1 MSDLVHIA
9 QQLAHTVEK
18 TAVAKDSAGQHLN
31 EEVEKLKESGIL
43 AATVPQRLGGPE
55 TQPTDIAEIFR
66 LLGTADG
73 SFAQIPQSHFVFS
86 RWLFSGEKP
95 EEEDKWAQRLLD
107 GALIANAQ
115 AELGEPTL
123 LHKDGEH
130 FLLKGEKHFCTG
142 SIHADYLAI
151 TARKPGDDTQTLGV
165 FLPAD
170 SPGVKT
176 IDDWNGLGQRLSG
189 SGTVRLNDVECTNSD
204 IYTFDAALQLPT
216 YGSFAQLLHLGIDVG
231 LLDAALNDAFS
242 HLNSRTWP
250 EPYNDSPSD
259 TLTYHLA
266 GELQAQRFAA
276 NASLEKA
283 AAAVEAAWNDEATN
297 EEAALAVAAAKT
309 IVSSASVDIASR
321 AYELLGTAVATGSDP
336 FVRYWKNLRTHTLH
350 ERRRDKLAAVGR
362 AVVTGQPPQLSTKF

>member
-18 TAVAKDSAGQHLN
+18 TAVAKDSAGQQLN

-130 FLLKGEKHFCTG
+130 FLLKGEKHFGISVLTEN
-142 SIHADYLAI
+142 HA
-151 TARKPGDDTQTLGV
+151 PV
-165 FLPAD
+165 
-170 SPGVKT
+170 
-176 IDDWNGLGQRLSG
+176 
-189 SGTVRLNDVECTNSD
+189 VR
-204 IYTFDAALQLPT
+204 Q
-216 YGSFAQLLHLGIDVG
+216 
-231 LLDAALNDAFS
+231 
-242 HLNSRTWP
+242 
-250 EPYNDSPSD
+250 
-259 TLTYHLA
+259 LA
-266 GELQAQRFAA
+266 GPKDKRFANIGWHKNGEA
-276 NASLEKA
+276 VLLEDSA
-283 AAAVEAAWNDEATN
+283 AHLTTQLIDEIDTGDHILALLEVKEA
-297 EEAALAVAAAKT
+297 EEFIAGLPLVFHGSQIT
-309 IVSSASVDIASR
+309 SVR
-321 AYELLGTAVATGSDP
+321 G
-336 FVRYWKNLRTHTLH
+336 
-350 ERRRDKLAAVGR
+350 
-362 AVVTGQPPQLSTKF
+362 